1 MWTDYSALR
10 DSRGLR
16 GSRSDFKVEAHLK
29 KERYT
34 LIIISHEK
42 LGITNDNGTSI
53 SLFLEPEKSDLNMH
67 EQLLCYLLQ
76 CA

>member
-53 SLFLEPEKSDLNMH
+53 SLFLEPFTVRLT
-67 EQLLCYLLQ
+67 
-76 CA
+76 CAPRAK